1 MNPERRTYGRRLL
14 YSPEYL
20 DMGTENGGVVVNLSE
35 GGLGFQAVGRV
46 EPDSQIPLSFSLG
59 PGYRIDVKARVVWVS
74 AQGKSG
80 GAVFGK
86 LSKDS
91 RSLIREWLLKPEFEH
106 EEETAVSAPGR
117 EGETEKHLPGSAP
130 PSNITQTPTMPAQDS
145 KSNLQSEASAGQSS
159 PLQLSEIAAQN
170 GVVLPPE
177 NAQTPTRS
185 PLATSFPANVPAPPS
200 VPLDD
205 RAVPET
211 PVRASEPE
219 YAQLSQNPAAA
230 TTATE
235 PARDVTPLAPLPKP
249 PEVPAAPIRPQ
260 AVAPPT
266 TRGLEHKRERPT
278 GASFSA
284 VPSLSAWSRKD
295 APAGSGTPASPT
307 AATPLFP
314 PKNVENIFARS
325 TPLGMEPEPDRR
337 SGSAALLIISIVIAV
352 GAVFAFY
359 VRTHRQQVGNAIIRV
374 GNTVAGAPAT
384 VTTATPSTEPAS
396 VNPAG
401 TPSTNGSTS
410 AAQTTAPLAVQ
421 APPVPATPGQLTEP
435 GTSSPVPPTA
445 PAKAPPAG
453 AVPLNTQQSNVG
465 HGSPETLRLGASA
478 NGQSA
483 QNASKAAPS
492 VAPPAP
498 ASPYSGQAEYQRA
511 ENYLNGKGV
520 AQDPAEAA
528 EWFWRSLEAGNTG
541 AAIPLADLYLQ
552 GNGVS
557 RSCTQARILL
567 NAAARKN
574 NSQAIQKLGQ
584 LPENCQ

>member
-74 AQGKSG
+74 AQGKLG
-80 GAVFGK
+80 GAAFGK

-106 EEETAVSAPGR
+106 EEETAVSAPGH
-117 EGETEKHLPGSAP
+117 EDETEKPLPGGAP
-130 PSNITQTPTMPAQDS
+130 QLNATQTPAMPAQDS
-145 KSNLQSEASAGQSS
+145 KSNLQSEAPAAQSS
-159 PLQLSEIAAQN
+159 PLQRNEIAAQN

-177 NAQTPTRS
+177 NVQTPLQS
-185 PLATSFPANVPAPPS
+185 PPATSFPANAPAPS
-200 VPLDD
+200 AVPLDD
-205 RAVPET
+205 GAVPGS
-211 PVRASEPE
+211 PAHASEPE
-219 YAQLSQNPAAA
+219 YTHLSQDPAAPA
-230 TTATE
+230 ATE
-235 PARDVTPLAPLPKP
+235 PARDVTPVAPPPKP
-249 PEVPAAPIRPQ
+249 PEIPAAPIRPQ
-260 AVAPPT
+260 AVAPPS
-266 TRGLEHKRERPT
+266 TRGLEHKRERQT

-295 APAGSGTPASPT
+295 VPAGLGKPASPT

-314 PKNVENIFARS
+314 PKNAENIFARS
-325 TPLGMEPEPDRR
+325 TPLEMEPERDRR
-337 SGSAALLIISIVIAV
+337 NGSAALLIISIVIAV

-359 VRTHRQQVGNAIIRV
+359 VRTHRQQVGNAIVRV
-374 GNTVAGAPAT
+374 GNTVAGAP
-384 VTTATPSTEPAS
+384 TEPAS

-410 AAQTTAPLAVQ
+410 AAQTTAPPAFAAQ
-421 APPVPATPGQLTEP
+421 ASPVPATPGQVTKP
-435 GTSSPVPPTA
+435 GTSSPVPPAAA
-445 PAKAPPAG
+445 PAKAPAAG
-453 AVPLNTQQSNVG
+453 AVQLNTHQLNAD
-465 HGSPETLRLGASA
+465 HGPPGTPRLGASA

-492 VAPPAP
+492 VVPAP

-567 NAAARKN
+567 DAAARKN